1 MDLTDVLAT
10 APTEASPDLR
20 PGRERILAHA
30 RALFLERGYVDVSMR
45 EIAEAANLRKAS
57 IYHHFADKEALFI
70 EIMMAEIAESRER
83 LAESVAGLTS
93 LPERLE
99 QLAFTHFS
107 QARSNT
113 WRLAQDFRDH
123 VPESR
128 HDEIH
133 KDLGRLYE
141 VYQSVF
147 DDGVAAGEIEG
158 VDPKFAAS
166 SFFHTVISWTWDV
179 PASIGTREMPPRELA
194 RTAVRMMLYGI
205 ASPKLR
211 GDTGKAS

>member
-1 MDLTDVLAT
+1 MALS
-10 APTEASPDLR
+10 EASTNALNDSHADAR
-20 PGRERILAHA
+20 PGRERILEHA
-30 RALFLERGYVDVSMR
+30 RALFLERGFLDVSMR
-45 EIAEAANLRKAS
+45 EIAEAAGLRKAT

-70 EIMMAEIAESRER
+70 EIMIAEIAESRER

-123 VPESR
+123 VPQSR

-179 PASIGTREMPPRELA
+179 PDSIGTREMPPRELA

-211 GDTGKAS
+211 EDTEKR

>member
-1 MDLTDVLAT
+1 MTLSDAPDT
-10 APTEASPDLR
+10 APTDTSPDLR
-20 PGRERILAHA
+20 PGRERILEHA
-30 RALFLERGYVDVSMR
+30 RALFLERGFLDVSMR
-45 EIAEAANLRKAS
+45 EIAEAAGLRKAT

-70 EIMMAEIAESRER
+70 EIMMAEISVSRQR
-83 LAESVAGLTS
+83 LAESVEGLTS

-107 QARSNT
+107 QARSNS

-133 KDLGRLYE
+133 KDLARLYE

-147 DDGVAAGEIEG
+147 DDGAAAGEIEG

-179 PASIGTREMPPRELA
+179 PTGIGTREMPPRELA
-194 RTAVRMMLYGI
+194 QTAVRMMLYGI

-211 GDTGKAS
+211 GDTQEP